1 MPHPCWHRPSNGS
14 GDRRLLK
21 NLAEHSSPSAW
32 HPQEG
37 NVNRDFPTEL
47 PTDTKMSKHRSKR
60 YKQAVALV
68 QVGKNYSLTEAIS
81 TVKEFPAPKFTPT
94 VTLSFHLGVDPR
106 KSDQMVRGSV
116 SLPHGT
122 GRNVRVVVFAQ
133 GAAAEAAIAAG
144 AEFVGYEDL
153 IKRVQEGFTD
163 FDSAIATPDA
173 MTEVR
178 KIARV
183 LGPRGLMP
191 NPKTGTVTD
200 DTAKAV
206 REVKAGRVDFKL
218 DKNGNVS
225 GSIGKSSFENSQL
238 EENARAFVDSVVRA
252 KPATAKGNYIQ
263 AVTLAASML
272 PGIPLEAATYTKASA

>member
-1 MPHPCWHRPSNGS
+1 M
-14 GDRRLLK
+14 
-21 NLAEHSSPSAW
+21 A
-32 HPQEG
+32 
-37 NVNRDFPTEL
+37 
-47 PTDTKMSKHRSKR
+47 KHRSKR
-60 YKQAVALV
+60 YQKALALV
-68 QVGKNYSLTEAIS
+68 QVGKNYSLSDAIS
-81 TVKEFPAPKFTPT
+81 TVKQFPAPKFTPT
-94 VTLSFHLGVDPR
+94 VTLSFRLGVDPR

-122 GRNVRVVVFAQ
+122 GKNVRVAVFAQ
-133 GAAAEAAIAAG
+133 GAAAEAAKAAG
-144 AEFVGYEDL
+144 AEYVGYEDL
-153 IKRVQEGFTD
+153 IKKVQDGFTD

-173 MTEVR
+173 MAEVR

-206 REVKAGRVDFKL
+206 KEVKAGRVDFKL

-225 GSIGKSSFENSQL
+225 GTIGKSSFENAQL

-252 KPATAKGNYIQ
+252 KPASAKGNYVQ

-272 PGIPLEAATYTKASA
+272 PGIPLEAATYTKSAS

>member
-1 MPHPCWHRPSNGS
+1 
-14 GDRRLLK
+14 
-21 NLAEHSSPSAW
+21 
-32 HPQEG
+32 
-37 NVNRDFPTEL
+37 V
-47 PTDTKMSKHRSKR
+47 
-60 YKQAVALV
+60 KQ
-68 QVGKNYSLTEAIS
+68 
-81 TVKEFPAPKFTPT
+81 FPAPKFTPT

-122 GRNVRVVVFAQ
+122 GRNVRVAVFAQ

-144 AEFVGYEDL
+144 AEHVGYEDL
-153 IKRVQEGFTD
+153 IKKIQDGFTD

-206 REVKAGRVDFKL
+206 KEVKAGRIDYKL

-225 GSIGKSSFENSQL
+225 ASIGKASFESEQL
-238 EENARAFVDSVVRA
+238 VENARALVDSVVRA
-252 KPATAKGNYIQ
+252 KPASAKGNYIQ
-263 AVTLAASML
+263 SVTLAASML
-272 PGIPLEAATYTKASA
+272 PGLPLEAGTYAKSAS

>member
-1 MPHPCWHRPSNGS
+1 M
-14 GDRRLLK
+14 
-21 NLAEHSSPSAW
+21 A
-32 HPQEG
+32 
-37 NVNRDFPTEL
+37 
-47 PTDTKMSKHRSKR
+47 KHRSKR
-60 YKQAVALV
+60 YKQAATLV
-68 QVGKNYSLTEAIS
+68 QPGKSYSLTEAIS
-81 TVKEFPAPKFTPT
+81 TVKQFPAPKFTPT

-122 GRNVRVVVFAQ
+122 GRNVRVAVFAQ
-133 GAAAEAAIAAG
+133 GAAAEAAKAAG
-144 AEFVGYEDL
+144 AEHVGYEDL
-153 IKRVQEGFTD
+153 IKKVQEGFVD

-206 REVKAGRVDFKL
+206 KEVKAGRVDYKL
-218 DKNGNVS
+218 DKNGNIS
-225 GSIGKSSFENSQL
+225 GSIGKSSFDPAQL

-252 KPATAKGNYIQ
+252 KPASAKGNYIQ
-263 AVTLAASML
+263 AVTIAASML
-272 PGIPLEAATYTKASA
+272 PGIPLEAATYAKSAS

>member
-1 MPHPCWHRPSNGS
+1 
-14 GDRRLLK
+14 
-21 NLAEHSSPSAW
+21 
-32 HPQEG
+32 
-37 NVNRDFPTEL
+37 
-47 PTDTKMSKHRSKR
+47 MSKTRSKR
-60 YKQAVALV
+60 YKKAVEA
-68 QVGKNYSLTEAIS
+68 VGTGKSFTLPDAIS
-81 TVKEFPAPKFTPT
+81 TVKTLPAPKFVPT
-94 VTLSFHLGVDPR
+94 VTLSFRLGVDPR

-122 GRNVRVVVFAQ
+122 GKNVRVVVFAQ

-144 AEFVGYEDL
+144 AEHVGYEDL
-153 IKRVQEGFTD
+153 IKKVQEGFVD

-173 MTEVR
+173 MAEVR

-200 DTAKAV
+200 DVAKAV
-206 REVKAGRVDFKL
+206 KEVKAGRIDFKL

-225 GSIGKSSFENSQL
+225 GAIGKASFEANQL
-238 EENARAFVDSVVRA
+238 EENARAFVEGVVRA

-272 PGIPLEAATYTKASA
+272 PGLPLEAATYAKATA

>member
-1 MPHPCWHRPSNGS
+1 
-14 GDRRLLK
+14 
-21 NLAEHSSPSAW
+21 
-32 HPQEG
+32 
-37 NVNRDFPTEL
+37 
-47 PTDTKMSKHRSKR
+47 MSKHRSKR

-68 QVGKNYSLTEAIS
+68 ETGKSYSLPDAIS
-81 TVKEFPAPKFTPT
+81 TVKKLPAPKFVPT

-122 GRNVRVVVFAQ
+122 GKNVRVAVFAQ
-133 GAAAEAAIAAG
+133 GAAAEAALAAG
-144 AEFVGYEDL
+144 AEFVGLEDL
-153 IKRVQEGFTD
+153 IKKVQDGFTD

-206 REVKAGRVDFKL
+206 REVKAGRVDYKL

-225 GSIGKSSFENSQL
+225 GAIGKASFEQAQL

-252 KPATAKGNYIQ
+252 KPASAKGNYIQ
-263 AVTLAASML
+263 AVTIAASML

>member
-1 MPHPCWHRPSNGS
+1 M
-14 GDRRLLK
+14 
-21 NLAEHSSPSAW
+21 A
-32 HPQEG
+32 
-37 NVNRDFPTEL
+37 
-47 PTDTKMSKHRSKR
+47 KHRSKR
-60 YKQAVALV
+60 YQKAVALV
-68 QVGKNYSLTEAIS
+68 EVGKSYSLNDAIGI
-81 TVKEFPAPKFTPT
+81 VKQFPAPKFTPT

-122 GRNVRVVVFAQ
+122 GRNVRVAVFAQ

-144 AEFVGYEDL
+144 AEHVGYEDL

-173 MTEVR
+173 MAEVR
-178 KIARV
+178 KIARI

-206 REVKAGRVDFKL
+206 RDVQAGRLDFKL

-225 GSIGKSSFENSQL
+225 GSIGKASFDPVQLFENG
-238 EENARAFVDSVVRA
+238 RAFVEGVVRA
-252 KPATAKGNYIQ
+252 KPAAAKGNYIRS
-263 AVTLAASML
+263 ATLAASML
-272 PGIPLEAATYTKASA
+272 PGLPLEASTYTKPTA

>member
-1 MPHPCWHRPSNGS
+1 MA
-14 GDRRLLK
+14 K
-21 NLAEHSSPSAW
+21 Y
-32 HPQEG
+32 
-37 NVNRDFPTEL
+37 
-47 PTDTKMSKHRSKR
+47 RSKR
-60 YKQAVALV
+60 YKQAAALV
-68 QVGKNYSLTEAIS
+68 EDGKAYSLTDAIS
-81 TVKEFPAPKFTPT
+81 TVKSFPAPKFTPT
-94 VTLSFHLGVDPR
+94 VTMSFHLGVDPR

-122 GRNVRVVVFAQ
+122 GRNVRVAVFAQ

-144 AEFVGYEDL
+144 AEHVGYEDL
-153 IKRVQEGFTD
+153 IAKVQGGFTD

-173 MTEVR
+173 MAEVR

-206 REVKAGRVDFKL
+206 REVKAGRVDYKL

-225 GSIGKSSFENSQL
+225 ASIGKASFESSQL

-252 KPATAKGNYIQ
+252 KPASAKGNYIQ

-272 PGIPLEAATYTKASA
+272 PGIPLEAATYTKSA